1 MKATA
6 ASLAAVALALSL
18 GTAMPAHA
26 GKKDNSIRLAANQV
40 PESLDAYFNNVRI
53 GVILAHHI
61 WDHLVSRDP
70 KTNEYKP
77 SLATAWRWVDNQT
90 LEFDLR
96 KGVKFHNGEPFDADD
111 VVYTLNFVSKPENK
125 STTQQNRKLFASMRP
140 RSTLTRCASRRRSR
154 FRRRSSTSPG
164 RW

>member
-1 MKATA
+1 MKHTIIAAAVLATA
-6 ASLAAVALALSL
+6 LAQPALA
-18 GTAMPAHA
+18 
-26 GKKDNSIRLAANQV
+26 GKRDNSVRFASNQV

-61 WDHLVSRDP
+61 WDHLVYRDP
-70 KTNEYKP
+70 KTNQYQP

-125 STTQQNRKLFASMRP
+125 STTQQDRK
-140 RSTLTRCASRRRSR
+140 STR
-154 FRRRSSTSPG
+154 
-164 RW
+164 